1 MAKGV
6 WRAET
11 DEEGDFV
18 YYHGA
23 YDRGSNDE
31 AAIVYLPIG
40 PRKRK
45 KALDAIVRAL
55 NDSGSRP

>member
-1 MAKGV
+1 MTKGK

-18 YYHGA
+18 YYGGTA
-23 YDRGSNDE
+23 YADDK

-45 KALDAIVRAL
+45 KAIDAIVRAL